1 MIIDHPLILELHGCR
16 RQIRKHYAFVW
27 VSGDRAP
34 DFSQNSRNRKQILEQ
49 SDECTWVGSG
59 KQKTTASTGWGTIS
73 SASASRLYTSWNSAT
88 SSGTPSDHMS
98 CAPRAS
104 ASPARR
110 GRGARSERQW
120 TEAMAKGGEAEPG
133 WIRRGSTRAAAISRR
148 GRPEPAARRRRAP
161 LPWGIRRGNLAA
173 VGLETSGQYSS
184 SRAGLPPSCMGRTFY
199 VGYMGPTKLS
209 RIVIPVHVRPKK
221 NPAYVRPNCAP
232 TRRHHA
238 ALRCRNDASSLPPIS
253 RIQSNDTVGL
263 RCGDAR
269 RRLCRRRRRT
279 KTARKPP
286 SMHLA
291 GASAGAWAR
300 LERRWRRLDEG
311 VAVALTCTGAE
322 YELCS
327 SRKYWFYSFKKW
339 FSNCPQ
345 AYVKFTATHFN

>member
-1 MIIDHPLILELHGCR
+1 MHLYGWAEIEPLIFLKTRETENKFWSKVMNAPGLDRGSRRRRRAQAGAPSPAHRRRGCTR
-16 RQIRKHYAFVW
+16 R
-27 VSGDRAP
+27 
-34 DFSQNSRNRKQILEQ
+34 
-49 SDECTWVGSG
+49 
-59 KQKTTASTGWGTIS
+59 
-73 SASASRLYTSWNSAT
+73 
-88 SSGTPSDHMS
+88 GTP
-98 CAPRAS
+98 PRPPGHPATTW
-104 ASPARR
+104 AARPVRARR
-110 GRGARSERQW
+110 RHGEGEALGQRGSEPKRW
-120 TEAMAKGGEAEPG
+120 PRGGEAEPG